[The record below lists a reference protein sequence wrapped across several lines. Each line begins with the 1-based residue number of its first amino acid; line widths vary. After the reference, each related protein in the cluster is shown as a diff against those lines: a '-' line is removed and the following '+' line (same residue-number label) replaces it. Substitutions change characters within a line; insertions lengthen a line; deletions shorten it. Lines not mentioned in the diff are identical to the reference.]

1 MNSLKHGIK
10 IALAALLL
18 NGLVGVNGLV
28 GAADALVF
36 DKIIAVVDSGAVLAS
51 DVETRLGNIK
61 AQAEARGTNVEVSKE
76 LKDQILERLIVEQV
90 QVEVAKRSGLQIDD
104 ARVNETLMKIAASR
118 GTSLVDLK
126 NAMESE
132 GKDFT
137 IFRDRIHRELLI
149 KAIRDREVKSRIR
162 ISDSELKR
170 FLETTGGQIST
181 SPELLLSQIVVGLP
195 NRPSPKTTNQAQK
208 KIVQIRDALLKGE
221 PFEKMATRYSE
232 APEANQ
238 AGDLGWL
245 NILELGPAFVD
256 ALTNAK
262 KNTLIGPIRS
272 PRGLHLIAVRDRRGD
287 QSVVVTEYRSRHIL
301 IKPDTIRSIEEAEEL
316 TRNIRYELE
325 NGSSFSKLAKR
336 FSEDPL
342 SAAKGGDLGWVRK
355 DQLAP
360 GFADTISKLPVNT
373 LSDVT
378 QSQFGFHLI
387 EVLETRESDISE
399 EQIQNRA
406 RRILIERKFSQEL
419 DSWLQQIRADAF
431 VEIKS

>member
-10 IALAALLL
+10 IALAALVL
-18 NGLVGVNGLV
+18 NGLL
-28 GAADALVF
+28 GATDALVI

-51 DVETRLGNIK
+51 DVETRLNNIK
-61 AQAEARGTNVEVSKE
+61 AQAEARGTSIEVSEE
-76 LKDQILERLIVEQV
+76 LKDQILERLILEQV
-90 QVEVAKRSGLQIDD
+90 QVEIARRSGLQIDD
-104 ARVNETLMKIAASR
+104 ARVNETLMKIAKSQ
-118 GTSLVDLK
+118 GTGLVGLK
-126 NAMESE
+126 NAIESE
-132 GKDFT
+132 GNDFN

-149 KAIRDREVKSRIR
+149 KAIRDREVKSKIR
-162 ISDSELKR
+162 ISDAELKR

-181 SPELLLSQIVVGLP
+181 SPELLLSQIVVRLP
-195 NRPSPKTTNQAQK
+195 DRPSPKTTNQARK

-221 PFEKMATRYSE
+221 PFEKMAVRHSE
-232 APEANQ
+232 APEASQ
-238 AGDLGWL
+238 AGDLGWR
-245 NILELGPAFVD
+245 NILELSPEFVD

-262 KNTLIGPIRS
+262 KNTLVGPIRS
-272 PRGLHLIAVRDRRGD
+272 PGGLHLIAVRDRRGD
-287 QSVVVTEYRSRHIL
+287 QAVVVTEYRSRHIL
-301 IKPDTIRSIEEAEEL
+301 IKPDTIRSIEKAEEL

-325 NGSSFSKLAKR
+325 NGSSFTKLAKR

-342 SAAKGGDLGWVRK
+342 SAARGGDIGWVGK
-355 DQLAP
+355 DQLVP
-360 GFADTISKLPVNT
+360 GFVDTISNLPLNT

-378 QSQFGFHLI
+378 QSRFGFHLI